1 MTERELL
8 DGFESCTLPN
18 TAFRH
23 EDHVHV
29 VWAYLREMA
38 WPAALERFR
47 AALCRF
53 AAHHGKPN
61 LYHETITCAYVLLI
75 HERMQRRPSPTWDD
89 FRRDNPD
96 LLSWKPS
103 ILARYYRP
111 ETLRSDLA
119 RRSFLFPD
127 AVTGDTH
134 HPQM

>member
-1 MTERELL
+1 MTERELV

-18 TAFRH
+18 QSFHH

-29 VWAYLREMA
+29 VWAYLTEMA

-47 AALCRF
+47 ASLQRF

-75 HERMQRRPSPTWDD
+75 NDRMQQRPAGSWED
-89 FRRDNPD
+89 FRRENAD
-96 LLSWKPS
+96 LLTWKPS

-111 ETLRSDLA
+111 ETLRSELA
-119 RRSFLFPD
+119 RRSFIFPD
-127 AVTGDTH
+127 AASGDIH
-134 HPQM
+134 